1 MIRIAIAEDHVMVRE
16 GIKMFINQVEGMQ
29 VVAEFDNGIEW
40 LNSIGNQ
47 WFDVSLVDI
56 NMPQLNGLDALGK
69 ALQIYSDLRV
79 IMLSMYHD
87 VNYFKEAFVKGAKG
101 FVLKDMSV
109 EELSHAIRVV
119 NEGQT
124 YFSDEFLKA
133 VASSLKSEREEERVM
148 RHKVDEL
155 NESEQQLLTLI
166 CKGYTN
172 KELAEELFLSVKA
185 IESQKT
191 KLLKK
196 TGARNNAGL
205 IVWAIKHQIVKI

>member
-1 MIRIAIAEDHVMVRE
+1 MIRIAIVEDHVMVRE
-16 GIKMFINQVEGMQ
+16 GIKMFINQVEDMQ
-29 VVAEFDNGIEW
+29 VVAEFDNGVEW
-40 LNSIGNQ
+40 LNSFGSQ
-47 WFDVSLVDI
+47 HYDVSLVDI

-69 ALQIYSDLRV
+69 ALQIQPDHQI
-79 IMLSMYHD
+79 IMLSMHHD

-109 EELSHAIRVV
+109 EELAHAIRLV

-133 VASSLKSEREEERVM
+133 VASSLKSEREEE
-148 RHKVDEL
+148 KVLRYEAGEL
-155 NESEQQLLTLI
+155 HESEQQLLTLI

-172 KELAEELFLSVKA
+172 KELAEALFLSVKA

-191 KLLKK
+191 KLLRK
-196 TGARNNAGL
+196 TGSRNNAGL
-205 IVWAIKHQIVKI
+205 IVWAIKHHIVKI